1 MRLDWAILA
10 NAAETSTTGL
20 VNMLGAGWDNGV
32 RAEFPAPFGG
42 AVALRL
48 LFHPRE
54 LEVPHL
60 LTVGVV
66 GEDGQRIVEISHSL
80 DLRPVGK
87 QVGTGRVTDEV
98 PIPFAVNLATLA
110 IPSPGRYAVEVFL
123 DGSHLKTIPV
133 VFHVPDLPPGTPSAR
148 GV

>member
-32 RAEFPAPFGG
+32 RDRFPAPFGG

-48 LFHPRE
+48 LFHRRE
-54 LEVPHL
+54 LELTHL

-66 GEDGQRIVEISHSL
+66 GEDGQSVVEIPHML
-80 DLRPVGK
+80 DLRELAQQISP
-87 QVGTGRVTDEV
+87 GRPTDEV
-98 PIPFAVNLATLA
+98 PVPFAVNLATLA

-123 DGSHLKTIPV
+123 DGHHLKTIPV
-133 VFHVPDLPPGTPSAR
+133 LFHTP
-148 GV
+148 